1 MYVDNA
7 VDRFTSNGEGR
18 TIEWQGNR
26 VTVWTGKTASGI
38 PAVAVEMYHAPSLKE
53 TKFLLTENGA
63 ASLQMLLTEALDK
76 GKTPVNA
83 PCNPEI

>member
-7 VDRFTSNGEGR
+7 VDRFTSDGEGK

-26 VTVWTGKTASGI
+26 VTVWTGKTSTGI
-38 PAVAVEMYHAPSLKE
+38 QVIAVELYHAPSLKG

-63 ASLQMLLTEALDK
+63 ASLQMLLTEALAK
-76 GKTPVNA
+76 NKTGECPTGE
-83 PCNPEI
+83 PQI